1 MSRKVQHTDVVYSVM
16 FYPDSFCSTVLK
28 LSPRKQVF
36 DIYFMLTLK
45 WFMEYFYGNVLKLHL
60 VLVFVLW
67 YFFND
72 KKPVSSQLTFKVY
85 VVHSLKC
92 T

>member
-1 MSRKVQHTDVVYSVM
+1 MSRKVQHTDVVYSM
-16 FYPDSFCSTVLK
+16 IFHPDSFCSTVLK
-28 LSPRKQVF
+28 LSPRNRF
-36 DIYFMLTLK
+36 LIFT
-45 WFMEYFYGNVLKLHL
+45 L

-67 YFFND
+67 YLFND
-72 KKPVSSQLTFKVY
+72 KKPVSSQLAFKVY

>member
-1 MSRKVQHTDVVYSVM
+1 MSRKVQHTDVVYSVI
-16 FYPDSFCSTVLK
+16 FHPDSFCSTVLK

-36 DIYFMLTLK
+36 DIYFSSRLCT
-45 WFMEYFYGNVLKLHL
+45 V
-60 VLVFVLW
+60 V
-67 YFFND
+67 FFND
-72 KKPVSSQLTFKVY
+72 KKPVSSQLAFKVY